1 MAKKKAE
8 EFNIANAESQR
19 DKTISKMH
27 RVYLRSAKTHEAQ
40 THS

>member
-19 DKTISKMH
+19 DKTISKMS
-27 RVYLRSAKTHEAQ
+27 LSPLSKNT
-40 THS
+40 